1 MSSANKLYK
10 TSGSDLPFKEWLR
23 REQLKGNL
31 DVHHDS
37 FLNMRGSRV
46 PDSVIGQSDIGG
58 SLGGDYDIDLPD
70 NEYTELEQ
78 DTNKVPT
85 DTDVD
90 FPEITY
96 KRSDVIKFSVLSLVG
111 GMLISKYVFKK

>member
-10 TSGSDLPFKEWLR
+10 TSGSELPFKEWLR

-37 FLNMRGSRV
+37 FLNMRGSRDV
-46 PDSVIGQSDIGG
+46 NVMGGGNFDPDIPADEIE
-58 SLGGDYDIDLPD
+58 P
-70 NEYTELEQ
+70 E
-78 DTNKVPT
+78 TNKLPS
-85 DTDVD
+85 DTDSD
-90 FPEITY
+90 LDLPEITY
-96 KRSDVIKFSVLSLVG
+96 KRADVIKFSVLSLVA

>member
-46 PDSVIGQSDIGG
+46 LDSVSGG
-58 SLGGDYDIDLPD
+58 SSLLAGDYDIDVPD
-70 NEYTELEQ
+70 NEYTELEE

-111 GMLISKYVFKK
+111 GMLISKYLFKK